1 VRVLHLGKY
10 YAPARGG
17 METILELVCVGTSS
31 RVQNRVL
38 VANDRFRLSEE
49 QRGSVEVIRVPAV
62 TRIGAVSVCPT
73 MPFRLA
79 RERADLIVIHEPNPM
94 GLLTYFLARPP
105 TDMIIWFHSEVIRP
119 SWRYRAFYRPFL
131 QFALRRAA
139 FIVVS
144 SPTLAASA
152 AALQEWQSKCV
163 VIPYG
168 IQPDREPVDDQ
179 VLRRADLIRRQ
190 HNRPIVLFVGRL
202 VRYKGADVLLDAMRG
217 IEGVA
222 LLAGGGPERA
232 GLERRAESLGVSDR
246 VRFLGEVTSDELAA
260 LYRACDL
267 LVLPSVT
274 RQEAFGV
281 VLLEAMAAAKPV
293 ISTDLGTG
301 SGWVNQ
307 HGETGLVVPPGNA
320 AALHD
325 AIHQLISQP
334 EMRVSFGA
342 AARRRVR
349 SAFTIDRMI
358 DATLDLYRAVAA
370 SGAGSG
376 PSRLN
381 NVA

>member
-10 YAPARGG
+10 YSPARGG
-17 METILELVCVGTSS
+17 METILELLCNGTSS
-31 RVQNRVL
+31 RVQNGVL
-38 VANDRFRLSEE
+38 VANGRFRRSEE
-49 QRGSVEVIRVPAV
+49 RRGSVEVIRVPAM

-94 GLLTYFLARPP
+94 GLLAYFLARPG
-105 TDMIIWFHSEVIRP
+105 TKMIIWFHSEVIRP
-119 SWRYRAFYRPFL
+119 SWRYKLFYRPFL

-139 FIVVS
+139 RIVVS

-152 AALQEWQSKCV
+152 AALQECQSRCV

-168 IQPDREPVDDQ
+168 IDADREPVDDQ
-179 VLRRADLIRRQ
+179 ALRRAEFIRHQ

-222 LLAGGGPERA
+222 LLVGEGPERA

-246 VRFLGEVTSDELAA
+246 VRFLGEVSNDELAA

-267 LVLPSVT
+267 FVLPSVT

-301 SGWVNQ
+301 AGWVNQ
-307 HGETGLVVPPGNA
+307 HGETGLVVPPRNA

-325 AIHQLISQP
+325 AIHQLITQP
-334 EMRVSFGA
+334 ETRASFGA

-349 SAFTIDRMI
+349 SVFTLDRMI
-358 DATLDLYRAVAA
+358 GATLDLYRAVAA
-370 SGAGSG
+370 SDAGSG